1 MFSRI
6 SERKMR
12 YVRTGLLIAW
22 FVLVGSLFW
31 DPLTPLL
38 TMPDNFASPFHLRS
52 APVLVQGKPL
62 PAAPYE
68 MGNQIFWGMVLP
80 LIPLFLMVFG
90 HEAWRRVCPLS
101 HFSQIPHLL
110 GWQRKLKVLNRRS
123 GRVDRALA
131 LLPEAWLRRNHH
143 YFQFGFLTLGIC
155 ARILFDNSNRIALVG
170 VFAFVLCFA
179 LVVGLL
185 YGGKTW
191 CNYFCPISVIQDI
204 YTGPGGLLDSKAHL
218 APAPVSQSM
227 CRAPGP
233 TGERSICVGC
243 TTNCPDVD
251 LENSYWRTLDSD
263 KKRFVYYGFLGLMFA
278 YFTYY
283 FLYSGN
289 WDYYMSG
296 AWTYESG
303 QLRKLL
309 TPGFYIDGTGLPIP
323 KAIAA
328 PLYFA
333 ICIPIAYWLLAFIES
348 GIARFAIRRGKA
360 LSKAKLRHRMLTVC
374 GFLAF
379 NLFYVFSG
387 RPTILLMPSWAIKL
401 IDALI
406 VFVSVTWLI
415 RSLARDPDL
424 YSRER
429 LARSLRDQLIRMGFQ
444 SEDVLEGR
452 PIDQLSADEVYVLA
466 KTLPNFT
473 AAQKRAAY
481 RAILAEALETGH
493 TKSAESLDTLTHLR
507 VELGITE
514 ADHHAITEAL
524 GIHDPSLLDAEV
536 GRSVEHGVR
545 RENYRRFLVDLAEQ
559 GLAAGAAPAAYL
571 ASPQALTA
579 MEPVRTLYGVSD
591 DEHARIVR
599 DIAHDE
605 THFAATAQNALE
617 KIRNLEVVRFSLSF
631 DLRPQ
636 ALLVR
641 HALLLRQKA
650 LVRETVSI
658 VASIADQRVA
668 RSLAQTLHVLLG
680 SEGDAAVT
688 EAIGGLPAGIADAF
702 REMTDD
708 PVRWSYFDIIEAS
721 SPADDM
727 FRALGADRDPSV
739 AALAISA
746 LAGTDPAAAES
757 MTAELPARLGT
768 PSLEVEGI
776 LSSVG
781 RGARPDIILVMA
793 DLLAVDAFVTLD
805 LASLAHIARLS
816 AHVTFAAGDP
826 ICRVGEAPDA
836 MFVLVTGETEAWI
849 DGPQGRHVLGRGTS
863 GAVFG
868 ELGVISGH
876 PRAAS
881 IEVTSPTAEVIAIP
895 RHVIDELLSR
905 DHHAIRSI
913 LTVVSGY
920 LGDTLAASH
929 QGSAGHQRPASVRP
943 NVVVPLEAAA
953 VRRRHAAAEK
963 SPDDPAAAA

>member
-6 SERKMR
+6 PERKMR

-22 FVLVGSLFW
+22 FVLIGSLLW

-38 TMPDNFASPFHLRS
+38 TMPDNLGSPFHLRS
-52 APVLVQGKPL
+52 APVMVQGKPL
-62 PAAPYE
+62 PAGPYA

-80 LIPLFLMVFG
+80 LIPIFLMVFG

-101 HFSQIPHLL
+101 YFSQIPHLL

-155 ARILFDNSNRIALVG
+155 SRILFDNSNRIALVG
-170 VFAFVLCFA
+170 VFALILGSA

-218 APAPVSQSM
+218 TPAPVSQSM

-233 TGERSICVGC
+233 TGDQSICVGC

-263 KKRFVYYGFLGLMFA
+263 KKRFMYYGFFGLVFA

-283 FLYSGN
+283 FLYSGD

-303 QLRKLL
+303 QLGKLL
-309 TPGFYIDGTGLPIP
+309 APGFYINDTALPIP

-333 ICIPIAYWLLAFIES
+333 ICIPIAYWLFAFIET
-348 GIARFAIRRGKA
+348 GVARFTIRRGKA
-360 LSKAKLRHRMLTVC
+360 LSKLKLRHRMLTVC
-374 GFLAF
+374 AFLAF

-415 RSLARDPDL
+415 RSLARDPEL

-429 LARSLRDQLIRMGFQ
+429 LARSLRDQLVRMGFR
-444 SEDVLEGR
+444 SEDMLEGR
-452 PIDQLSADEVYVLA
+452 PIDRLSADEVYVLA

-493 TKSAESLDTLTHLR
+493 TKSAESLETLTHLR
-507 VELGITE
+507 AELGITE
-514 ADHHAITEAL
+514 TDHHAITEAL
-524 GIHDPSLLDAEV
+524 GVHDPLLLDHEA
-536 GRSVEHGVR
+536 GRSVEHRVR

-559 GLAAGAAPAAYL
+559 ALAAGATPAAYL
-571 ASPQALTA
+571 VSPQALTA

-591 DEHARIVR
+591 DEHACIVR
-599 DIAHDE
+599 DITHDE
-605 THFAATAQNALE
+605 TRFTATAQNVLE

-641 HALLLRQKA
+641 HALLLKQKT
-650 LVRETVSI
+650 LIRETVSI
-658 VASIADQRVA
+658 VASIAEQHVA

-680 SEGDAAVT
+680 NEADAAVA
-688 EAIGGLPAGIADAF
+688 EAIGGLPAEIGDAF

-721 SPADDM
+721 SPADDT
-727 FRALGADRDPSV
+727 FRDLGADHDPSV
-739 AALAISA
+739 AALALSA
-746 LAGTDPAAAES
+746 LAGTDPAVAES
-757 MTAELPARLGT
+757 MAAELLARIET
-768 PSLEVEGI
+768 PSPEVEDI
-776 LSSVG
+776 LSSVR

-793 DLLAVDAFVTLD
+793 DLLAVDTFVTLD
-805 LASLAHIARLS
+805 LASLAHIARQSTL
-816 AHVTFAAGDP
+816 VTFAAGDR
-826 ICRVGEAPDA
+826 ICRVGESPDS
-836 MFVLVTGETEAWI
+836 MFVLVTGETEASI
-849 DGPQGRHVLGRGTS
+849 DGRHGRHVLGRGKP

-881 IEVTSPTAEVIAIP
+881 IEVISPTAEVIAIP

-905 DHHAIRSI
+905 DHHATRSI
-913 LTVVSGY
+913 LTVVSSY

-929 QGSAGHQRPASVRP
+929 QGSAVRQRPALARP
-943 NVVVPLEAAA
+943 NAVVALEAAA

-963 SPDDPAAAA
+963 SPDDSAAAA

>member
-1 MFSRI
+1 
-6 SERKMR
+6 
-12 YVRTGLLIAW
+12 
-22 FVLVGSLFW
+22 
-31 DPLTPLL
+31 
-38 TMPDNFASPFHLRS
+38 MPDNLGSPFHLRL
-52 APVLVQGKPL
+52 APVMVQGKPL
-62 PAAPYE
+62 PTEPYA

-80 LIPLFLMVFG
+80 LIPLFMMVFG

-101 HFSQIPHLL
+101 LFSQIPHLL

-123 GRVDRALA
+123 GRVDRTLA

-143 YFQFGFLTLGIC
+143 YFQFGFLALGIC
-155 ARILFDNSNRIALVG
+155 SRILFDNSNRIALFG
-170 VFAFVLCFA
+170 LFAFILVSA

-218 APAPVSQSM
+218 TPARVSQSM

-233 TGERSICVGC
+233 TGDQSICVGC

-251 LENSYWRTLDSD
+251 LENSYWRTFDTD
-263 KKRFVYYGFLGLMFA
+263 KKRFMYYGFFGLVFA

-303 QLRKLL
+303 QLGKLL
-309 TPGFYIDGTGLPIP
+309 APGFYINDTALPIP
-323 KAIAA
+323 KIIAA

-333 ICIPIAYWLLAFIES
+333 ICIPIAYWLFSSIET

-360 LSKAKLRHRMLTVC
+360 LSKLKLRHRMLTVC
-374 GFLAF
+374 AFLAF

-415 RSLARDPDL
+415 RSLARDPEL

-429 LARSLRDQLIRMGFQ
+429 LARSLRDQLVHMGFR
-444 SEDVLEGR
+444 SEDMLEGR
-452 PIDQLSADEVYVLA
+452 PIDRLSADEVYVLA

-481 RAILAEALETGH
+481 RTILAEALETGH
-493 TKSAESLDTLTHLR
+493 TKSAESLETLTHLR
-507 VELGITE
+507 AELGITE
-514 ADHHAITEAL
+514 GDHHAITEAL
-524 GIHDPSLLDAEV
+524 GVHDPLLLNPEA
-536 GRSVEHGVR
+536 GRSVEHRVR

-559 GLAAGAAPAAYL
+559 GLAAGATPAAYL

-591 DEHARIVR
+591 EEHARILR

-605 THFAATAQNALE
+605 TRFAATAQNVLE
-617 KIRNLEVVRFSLSF
+617 KIRDLEVVRFSLSF

-641 HALLLRQKA
+641 HALLLRQKT
-650 LVRETVSI
+650 LILEVVSI
-658 VASIADQRVA
+658 VASIADQHVA

-680 SEGDAAVT
+680 NEADTAVT
-688 EAIGGLPAGIADAF
+688 EAIGGLPAEIGDAF

-721 SPADDM
+721 SRADDT
-727 FRALGADRDPSV
+727 FRDLGADHDPSV

-746 LAGTDPAAAES
+746 LAGTDPIAAES
-757 MTAELPARLGT
+757 MAAELLARIETPA
-768 PSLEVEGI
+768 PEVEGF
-776 LSSVG
+776 LSGV
-781 RGARPDIILVMA
+781 RGGGRPDIILVMS
-793 DLLAVDAFVTLD
+793 DLLAVDTFVTLD
-805 LASLAHIARLS
+805 LASLAHIARQSTL
-816 AHVTFAAGDP
+816 VTFTAGDS
-826 ICRVGEAPDA
+826 ICRVGESPDA

-849 DGPQGRHVLGRGTS
+849 DGQHGRHVLGRGKP

-881 IEVTSPTAEVIAIP
+881 IEVISPTAEVIAIP
-895 RHVIDELLSR
+895 RRVIDELLGR
-905 DHHAIRSI
+905 DHHATRSI
-913 LTVVSGY
+913 LTVVSSY
-920 LGDTLAASH
+920 LGDTLAASY
-929 QGSAGHQRPASVRP
+929 QGSAVRERPASNRP
-943 NVVVPLEAAA
+943 NIVIDLEAAA
-953 VRRRHAAAEK
+953 ARRRHAAAEQ
-963 SPDDPAAAA
+963 SFDDPAAAA

>member
-6 SERKMR
+6 PERKMR

-22 FVLVGSLFW
+22 FVLIGSLFW

-38 TMPDNFASPFHLRS
+38 TMPDNLGSPFHLRS
-52 APVLVQGKPL
+52 APVMVQGKPL
-62 PAAPYE
+62 AAEPYA

-101 HFSQIPHLL
+101 LFSQIPHLL

-123 GRVDRALA
+123 GRVDRTLA

-155 ARILFDNSNRIALVG
+155 SRILFDNSNRIALLG
-170 VFAFVLCFA
+170 LFAFILVSA

-218 APAPVSQSM
+218 TPARVSQSM

-233 TGERSICVGC
+233 TGDHSICVGC

-251 LENSYWRTLDSD
+251 LENSYWRTFDSD
-263 KKRFVYYGFLGLMFA
+263 KKRFMYYGFFGIVFA

-303 QLRKLL
+303 QLGKLL
-309 TPGFYIDGTGLPIP
+309 APGFYINGTALPIP
-323 KAIAA
+323 KVIAA

-333 ICIPIAYWLLAFIES
+333 VCIPIVYWLFAFIES
-348 GIARFAIRRGKA
+348 GIARFAIRRGKI
-360 LSKAKLRHRMLTVC
+360 LSKPKLRHRMLTVC
-374 GFLAF
+374 AFLAF

-415 RSLARDPDL
+415 RSLARDPEL

-429 LARSLRDQLIRMGFQ
+429 LARSLRDQLVRMGFR
-444 SEDVLEGR
+444 SEDMLEGR
-452 PIDQLSADEVYVLA
+452 PIDRLSADEVYVLA

-473 AAQKRAAY
+473 APQKRAAY

-493 TKSAESLDTLTHLR
+493 TKSAESLETLTHLR
-507 VELGITE
+507 GELGISE

-524 GIHDPSLLDAEV
+524 GVHDPLLLDPEA
-536 GRSVEHGVR
+536 GRSVEHRLR

-559 GLAAGAAPAAYL
+559 GLAAGATPEAYL
-571 ASPQALTA
+571 ASPQALSA
-579 MEPVRTLYGVSD
+579 MEPVRALYGVSD
-591 DEHARIVR
+591 DEHARIIR

-605 THFAATAQNALE
+605 TRFAATAQNVLE
-617 KIRNLEVVRFSLSF
+617 KIRDLEVARFSLSF

-636 ALLVR
+636 ALLFR
-641 HALLLRQKA
+641 HALLLRQKTFI
-650 LVRETVSI
+650 REVVSV
-658 VASIADQRVA
+658 VASIADQHVA

-680 SEGDAAVT
+680 KEADTAVVD
-688 EAIGGLPAGIADAF
+688 AIGGLPAEIGDAF

-721 SPADDM
+721 SPADDT
-727 FRALGADRDPSV
+727 FRDLGADHDPSV

-757 MTAELPARLGT
+757 MAAELLARIET
-768 PSLEVEGI
+768 PSPEVEDI
-776 LSSVG
+776 LSGV
-781 RGARPDIILVMA
+781 RGGGRPDIILVMA
-793 DLLAVDAFVTLD
+793 DLLAVDTFVTLD
-805 LASLAHIARLS
+805 LASLAQIARRSTL
-816 AHVTFAAGDP
+816 ATFAAGDR
-826 ICRVGEAPDA
+826 ICQVGESPDS
-836 MFVLVTGETEAWI
+836 MFVLVTGETEASI
-849 DGPQGRHVLGRGTS
+849 DGMRGRHVLGHGKP

-881 IEVTSPTAEVIAIP
+881 IEVVSPTAEVVAIP

-905 DHHAIRSI
+905 DHHATRSI
-913 LTVVSGY
+913 LTVVSSY

-929 QGSAGHQRPASVRP
+929 QGSAVRQGPALVDP
-943 NVVVPLEAAA
+943 NVVVALEAAA

-963 SPDDPAAAA
+963 SLDDPAAAA

>member
-1 MFSRI
+1 
-6 SERKMR
+6 
-12 YVRTGLLIAW
+12 
-22 FVLVGSLFW
+22 
-31 DPLTPLL
+31 
-38 TMPDNFASPFHLRS
+38 MPDNLGSPFHLRS
-52 APVLVQGKPL
+52 APAMVQGKPL
-62 PAAPYE
+62 PAELYA

-80 LIPLFLMVFG
+80 LIPLFMMVFG

-101 HFSQIPHLL
+101 LFSQIPHLL

-123 GRVDRALA
+123 GRVDRTLA

-143 YFQFGFLTLGIC
+143 YFQFGFLALGIC
-155 ARILFDNSNRIALVG
+155 SRILFDNSNRIALFG
-170 VFAFVLCFA
+170 LFAFILVSA

-218 APAPVSQSM
+218 TPARVSQSM

-233 TGERSICVGC
+233 TGDQSICVGC

-251 LENSYWRTLDSD
+251 LENSYWRTFDTD
-263 KKRFVYYGFLGLMFA
+263 KKRFMYYGFFGLVFA

-303 QLRKLL
+303 QLGKLL
-309 TPGFYIDGTGLPIP
+309 APGFYINDTALPIP
-323 KAIAA
+323 KIIAA

-333 ICIPIAYWLLAFIES
+333 ICIPIAYWLFSSIET

-360 LSKAKLRHRMLTVC
+360 LSKLKLRHRMLTVC
-374 GFLAF
+374 AFLAF

-415 RSLARDPDL
+415 RSLARDSEL

-429 LARSLRDQLIRMGFQ
+429 LARSLRDQLVRMGFR
-444 SEDVLEGR
+444 SEDMLEGR
-452 PIDQLSADEVYVLA
+452 PIDRLSADEVYVLA

-493 TKSAESLDTLTHLR
+493 TKSAESLETLTHLR
-507 VELGITE
+507 AELGITE
-514 ADHHAITEAL
+514 GDHHAITEAL
-524 GIHDPSLLDAEV
+524 GVHDPLLLNPEA
-536 GRSVEHGVR
+536 GRSVEHRVR

-559 GLAAGAAPAAYL
+559 GLAAGATPAAYL

-591 DEHARIVR
+591 EEHARILR

-605 THFAATAQNALE
+605 TRFAATAQNVLE
-617 KIRNLEVVRFSLSF
+617 KIRDLEVVRFSLSF

-641 HALLLRQKA
+641 HALLLRQKT
-650 LVRETVSI
+650 LIREVVSI
-658 VASIADQRVA
+658 VASIADQHVA

-680 SEGDAAVT
+680 NEADTAVT
-688 EAIGGLPAGIADAF
+688 EAIGGLPAEIGDAF

-721 SPADDM
+721 SRADDT
-727 FRALGADRDPSV
+727 FRDLGADHDPSV

-746 LAGTDPAAAES
+746 LAGTDPIAAES
-757 MTAELPARLGT
+757 MAAELLARIETPA
-768 PSLEVEGI
+768 PEVEGI
-776 LSSVG
+776 LSGV
-781 RGARPDIILVMA
+781 RGGGRPDIILVMS
-793 DLLAVDAFVTLD
+793 DLLAVDTFVTLD
-805 LASLAHIARLS
+805 LASLAHIARQSTL
-816 AHVTFAAGDP
+816 VTFTAGDS
-826 ICRVGEAPDA
+826 ICRVGESPDA

-849 DGPQGRHVLGRGTS
+849 DGQHGRHVLGRGKP

-881 IEVTSPTAEVIAIP
+881 IEVISPTAEVIAIP
-895 RHVIDELLSR
+895 RRVIDELLGR
-905 DHHAIRSI
+905 DHHATRSI
-913 LTVVSGY
+913 LIVVSSY
-920 LGDTLAASH
+920 LGDTLAASY
-929 QGSAGHQRPASVRP
+929 QGSAVRERPASNRP
-943 NVVVPLEAAA
+943 NIVIDLEAAA
-953 VRRRHAAAEK
+953 ARRRHAAAEQ
-963 SPDDPAAAA
+963 SFDDPAAAA

>member
-6 SERKMR
+6 LERKMR

-22 FVLVGSLFW
+22 FVLIGSLFW

-38 TMPDNFASPFHLRS
+38 TMPDNLGSPFHLRL
-52 APVLVQGKPL
+52 APVMVQGKPL
-62 PAAPYE
+62 PTEPYA

-80 LIPLFLMVFG
+80 LIPLFMMVFG

-101 HFSQIPHLL
+101 LFSQIPHLL

-123 GRVDRALA
+123 GRVDRTLA

-155 ARILFDNSNRIALVG
+155 SRILFDNSNRIALFG
-170 VFAFVLCFA
+170 LFAFILVSA

-218 APAPVSQSM
+218 TPARVSQSM

-233 TGERSICVGC
+233 TGDQSICVGC

-251 LENSYWRTLDSD
+251 LENSYWRTFDTD
-263 KKRFVYYGFLGLMFA
+263 KKRFMYYGFFGLVFA

-303 QLRKLL
+303 QLGKLL
-309 TPGFYIDGTGLPIP
+309 APGFYINDTALPIP
-323 KAIAA
+323 KIIAA

-333 ICIPIAYWLLAFIES
+333 ICIPIAYWLFSSIET

-360 LSKAKLRHRMLTVC
+360 LSKLKLRHRMLTVC
-374 GFLAF
+374 AFLAF

-415 RSLARDPDL
+415 RSLARDSEL

-429 LARSLRDQLIRMGFQ
+429 LARSLRDQLVRMGFR
-444 SEDVLEGR
+444 SEDMLEGR
-452 PIDQLSADEVYVLA
+452 PIDRLSADEVYVLA

-481 RAILAEALETGH
+481 RTILAEALETGH
-493 TKSAESLDTLTHLR
+493 TKSAESLETLTHLR
-507 VELGITE
+507 AELGISE
-514 ADHHAITEAL
+514 ADHHAIIEAL
-524 GIHDPSLLDAEV
+524 GVHDPLLLDPEA
-536 GRSVEHGVR
+536 GRSVEHRVR

-559 GLAAGAAPAAYL
+559 GLAAGATPTAYL
-571 ASPQALTA
+571 ACPQALTT
-579 MEPVRTLYGVSD
+579 MEPVRAFYGVSD

-599 DIAHDE
+599 DIALDE
-605 THFAATAQNALE
+605 TRFAATAQNVLE
-617 KIRNLEVVRFSLSF
+617 KIRDLEVVRFSLSF

-641 HALLLRQKA
+641 HALLLRQKT
-650 LVRETVSI
+650 LIREVVSI

-680 SEGDAAVT
+680 NEADAAVT
-688 EAIGGLPAGIADAF
+688 EAISGLPAEIGDAF

-721 SPADDM
+721 RGADDT
-727 FRALGADRDPSV
+727 FRDLGADYDPSV

-757 MTAELPARLGT
+757 MAAELLARIET
-768 PSLEVEGI
+768 PPPEVEDI
-776 LSSVG
+776 LSGVRGGG
-781 RGARPDIILVMA
+781 RSDIILVMA
-793 DLLAVDAFVTLD
+793 DLLAVDTFVTLD
-805 LASLAHIARLS
+805 LASLAHIARQSTL
-816 AHVTFAAGDP
+816 VTFAAGDS
-826 ICRVGEAPDA
+826 ICRVGESPDA

-849 DGPQGRHVLGRGTS
+849 DGQHGRHVLGRGKP

-881 IEVTSPTAEVIAIP
+881 IEVISPTAEVIAIP
-895 RHVIDELLSR
+895 RRVIDELLGR
-905 DHHAIRSI
+905 DHHATRSI
-913 LTVVSGY
+913 LTVVSSY

-929 QGSAGHQRPASVRP
+929 QGSAVSQRPASVDP
-943 NVVVPLEAAA
+943 NVVVALKAAA

-963 SPDDPAAAA
+963 SLDDPAAAA